1 MSEAVT
7 EAPPA
12 ETQPPAPE
20 GQPAEADTT
29 DWKAEARKWEQ
40 RAKDN
45 NKARLQ
51 LEETQRA
58 AMTEAERAVA
68 EAEAKGRQSA
78 QADYGQRLAKSEF
91 AAAAARR
98 NPDFKIGDVLDDL
111 NLGRFLGEDGEPD
124 TKAIEKAVERFVPA
138 ASASPPPPMDLGER
152 RPAQVGPDM
161 NQAIR
166 RAAGR
171 A

>member
-1 MSEAVT
+1 MSEITT
-7 EAPPA
+7 EPTT
-12 ETQPPAPE
+12 ETQPPAAE
-20 GQPAEADTT
+20 GPAEVDQT
-29 DWKAEARKWEQ
+29 DWKAEARKWET

-45 NKARLQ
+45 HKARLQ

-98 NPDFKIGDVLDDL
+98 NPGFKIADVLDDL

-138 ASASPPPPMDLGER
+138 ASQSPPPMDLGNTG
-152 RPAQVGPDM
+152 RPAGNGTDM
-161 NQAIR
+161 SSMIR
-166 RAAGR
+166 KAAGR

>member
-1 MSEAVT
+1 MT
-7 EAPPA
+7 EAAPEPTT
-12 ETQPPAPE
+12 ETQPPAAE
-20 GQPAEADTT
+20 GQPAEVDQT
-29 DWKAEARKWEQ
+29 DWKAEARKWET

-45 NKARLQ
+45 HKARLQ
-51 LEETQRA
+51 LEETQKA

-68 EAEAKGRQSA
+68 EAEARGRTSA
-78 QADYGQRLAKSEF
+78 KDEYGQRLAKSEF

-98 NPDFKIGDVLDDL
+98 NPGFKIADVLDDL

-138 ASASPPPPMDLGER
+138 ASQSPPPMDLGNTGR
-152 RPAQVGPDM
+152 TAGNGQDM
-161 NQAIR
+161 NSMIR
-166 RAAGR
+166 KAAGR

>member
-1 MSEAVT
+1 MSETTT

-12 ETQPPAPE
+12 ETQPPAE
-20 GQPAEADTT
+20 GQPAETDTT
-29 DWKAEARKWEQ
+29 DWKAEARKWET

-45 NKARLQ
+45 HKARLQ
-51 LEETQRA
+51 LEETQKA

-78 QADYGQRLAKSEF
+78 KDEYGQRLAKSEF

-98 NPDFKIGDVLDDL
+98 NPGFKIADVLDDL
-111 NLGRFLGEDGEPD
+111 NLGRFLGDDGEPD
-124 TKAIEKAVERFVPA
+124 TKAIEKAVERFVPN
-138 ASASPPPPMDLGER
+138 ASQSPPPMDLGNTG
-152 RPAQVGPDM
+152 RPAGNGQDM
-161 NQAIR
+161 NSMIR
-166 RAAGR
+166 RAAGK